1 MVVRKAFLGISISEW
16 VAIISIFGVC
26 AGGYAAISS
35 RMATTEEKVQSVEK
49 WKEEQKTINSTVY
62 NCISDMKGDVKE
74 ISGKLDI
81 LINRK

>member
-1 MVVRKAFLGISISEW
+1 MVVRKAFLGISVSEW
-16 VAIISIFGVC
+16 VAIISIFGAC

-49 WKEEQKTINSTVY
+49 WKEEQKTINSNVY